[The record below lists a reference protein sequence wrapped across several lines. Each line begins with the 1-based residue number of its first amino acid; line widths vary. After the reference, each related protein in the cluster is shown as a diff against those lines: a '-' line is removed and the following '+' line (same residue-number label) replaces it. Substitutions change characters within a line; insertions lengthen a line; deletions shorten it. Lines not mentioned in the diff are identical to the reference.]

1 MEAKVVQLG
10 HVLVEVSES
19 YTSGAVQRL
28 FKKKNGSG
36 EKPIQKIKISWLS
49 AYRS

>member
-28 FKKKNGSG
+28 FKKKWVWR
-36 EKPIQKIKISWLS
+36 K
-49 AYRS
+49 AYTEDKNVMAFSI